1 MGTLGGSA
9 RLGWVDLGRQELVAG
24 VEGGA
29 WVEAWCQQRL
39 GAEPVEELFRAGH
52 LSLVVGLRLAD
63 QRRVVVKARPAAKR
77 LAGCV
82 AVQRALALAGFPC
95 PRPLAGPQRLGGLL
109 VTAEELVAGGQQL
122 ADQTDAAGLFAGL
135 LAELVRLAP
144 PPWAVPPLA
153 PSPPWVG
160 WDRQAAGLWPEADD
174 LAADL
179 NRYQGPDWLDQTA
192 ARARERLAGLR
203 LAAVVGHGDWESQ
216 NVRWRGRRALV
227 VHDWDSVVAQP
238 EAAIAGQ
245 AAAVWPAAGGPGQ
258 AASIEQTEQFLAAYA
273 QARGRPWTRTERQAA
288 WAAGLWVRCFNAKKD
303 AVLGGGP
310 QLDRLASEVA
320 ARAHNAGV

>member
-1 MGTLGGSA
+1 MTA
-9 RLGWVDLGRQELVAG
+9 DRQELVAG
-24 VEGGA
+24 VQGDG
-29 WVEAWCQQRL
+29 WVRGWCQRQL
-39 GAEPVEELFRAGH
+39 GAEPVQELFRSGH

-63 QRRVVVKARPAAKR
+63 QRRVVVKGRPAAAR
-77 LAGCV
+77 LAGCM
-82 AVQRALALAGFPC
+82 AVQQALALAGFPC
-95 PRPLAGPQRLGGLL
+95 PRPLTGPQQLDGLL
-109 VTAEELVAGGQQL
+109 VTAEELVAGGEQL

-135 LAELVRLAP
+135 LADLVRLAP
-144 PPWAVPPLA
+144 LPRAVPPLV

-160 WDRQAAGLWPEADD
+160 WDRQAAELWPEADD
-174 LAADL
+174 LAVDL
-179 NRYQGPDWLDQTA
+179 NRHRGPGWLEETA
-192 ARARERLAGLR
+192 ARVRARLAGVP

-216 NVRWRGRRALV
+216 NIRWRGRRALV

-238 EAAIAGQ
+238 EAAVAGQ

-273 QARGRPWTRTERQAA
+273 QARGGDGPAPELQVA

-310 QLDRLASEVA
+310 QLDRLAGEVA
-320 ARAHNAGV
+320 ARAHHAGI

>member
-1 MGTLGGSA
+1 
-9 RLGWVDLGRQELVAG
+9 
-24 VEGGA
+24 
-29 WVEAWCQQRL
+29 L
-39 GAEPVEELFRAGH
+39 GAEPVGELFRAGH

-63 QRRVVVKARPAAKR
+63 QRRVVIKARPAAKR

-82 AVQRALALAGFPC
+82 AVQQALALAGFPC
-95 PRPLAGPQRLGGLL
+95 PRPLAGPDRLDGLL

-122 ADQTDAAGLFAGL
+122 GGQADAAGLFAGL

-144 PPWAVPPLA
+144 PPRAVPPLL

-160 WDRQAAGLWPEADD
+160 WDRQGARLWPEADD
-174 LAADL
+174 LTVDL
-179 NRYQGPDWLDQTA
+179 NRHRGPGWLDQTA
-192 ARARERLAGLR
+192 ARVRARLAGLR
-203 LAAVVGHGDWESQ
+203 LPAVVGHGDWESQ
-216 NVRWRGRRALV
+216 NLRWRGRRPLV

-238 EAAIAGQ
+238 EATVAGQ

-258 AASIEQTEQFLAAYA
+258 AASIGQTEQFLAAYA
-273 QARGRPWTRTERQAA
+273 QARGRGWTRTEGEVA

-310 QLDRLASEVA
+310 QLDRLATEVA
-320 ARAHNAGV
+320 ARAHNAGI

>member
-1 MGTLGGSA
+1 MGS
-9 RLGWVDLGRQELVAG
+9 GWVR
-24 VEGGA
+24 
-29 WVEAWCQQRL
+29 AWCQQRL
-39 GAEPVEELFRAGH
+39 GAEPVQELFRSGH
-52 LSLVVGLRLAD
+52 LSLVLGLRLAD
-63 QRRVVVKARPAAKR
+63 DRRVVIKARPAAKR

-82 AVQRALALAGFPC
+82 AVQQALAQAGFPC
-95 PRPLAGPQRLGGLL
+95 PRPLAGPDQLGGLL

-122 ADQTDAAGLFAGL
+122 GGQADAAWLFAGL

-144 PPWAVPPLA
+144 PPSAVPPLG

-160 WDRQAAGLWPEADD
+160 WDRQGAGLWPEADD
-174 LAADL
+174 LDVDL
-179 NRYQGPDWLDQTA
+179 NRHQGPDWLDQTA
-192 ARARERLAGLR
+192 ARVRARLAGVR

-216 NVRWRGRRALV
+216 NIGWHGRRAVV

-245 AAAVWPAAGGPGQ
+245 AAAVWPAAGGPDQ
-258 AASIEQTEQFLAAYA
+258 AASVAQTEQFLTAYA
-273 QARGRPWTRTERQAA
+273 QARGRGWTRIEREVA

-310 QLDRLASEVA
+310 QLDRLAGEVA
-320 ARAHNAGV
+320 ARANNAGI